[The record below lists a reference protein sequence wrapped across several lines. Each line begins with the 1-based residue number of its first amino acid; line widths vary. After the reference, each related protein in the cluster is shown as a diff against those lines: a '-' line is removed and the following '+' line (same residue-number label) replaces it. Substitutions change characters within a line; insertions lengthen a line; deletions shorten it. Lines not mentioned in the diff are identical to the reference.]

1 MTETDRLRASRDGDQ
16 FHYHWG
22 ARQALKL
29 LSPDT
34 DLTAIVV
41 EGVSPDDTEGH
52 DGEDVIDIA
61 EYYGAGSLADAS
73 RVVYRQ
79 LKHSTVQAD
88 KEWTVSGLS
97 KTVKGFAEK
106 FRRIRSELP
115 EAEQKVSF
123 EFLSNRPVSS
133 SVLKAIE
140 ALASKSAAQE
150 HKNEIKFLKQ
160 YAAFDDDPDGE
171 ALFFGRFEVDSS
183 APGLLRL
190 EGLFRLD
197 LAGFLPGAPDVEH
210 VLLKEM
216 VARRATSLE
225 SDPVITRLTVLTSLR
240 TAPDLLLP
248 APNRIDRPDSVIVT
262 AQTREIVDEAMALAG
277 RPVIVHAAGG
287 IGKSVFATQV
297 ERHLPN
303 HSVTLV
309 YDCFGNGG
317 YRRASAPRH
326 QHQQGLVQLSNELAS
341 HALCDPLI
349 PSGPAQPADYA
360 KAFLAR
366 VRAASESLSATAPQ
380 ALLAVIVDAADNAAL
395 FAKDCDERTFVSD
408 LLREP
413 LPSNVR
419 LLMLCRTERIDL
431 LDPPPLA
438 HRIELMGFGTEETKQ
453 FLVSVFGVVT
463 DQQASEFH
471 RLTGGNPRVQALALD
486 SATDIEACLA
496 SLGGV
501 LQTDGTLLD
510 GLLQGLV
517 DKCKDAHH
525 SANEIDRLCEALA
538 ALRPRIPVRVL
549 AELCSV
555 PPALVHSFVADLGR
569 PLLVDGDTLQFRD
582 EPTETWFRTRCRPTG
597 KALAD
602 FLDRLTPLAATE
614 PYVAASL
621 PQLLWEADQVDTLVD
636 LALNDGALPRGND
649 LEEQEIAQQRAQFA
663 LKATLRAGR
672 DYSAARLALK
682 AAGLAAG
689 HSRRLQLLRRNTD
702 LAGQFL
708 DARTIEDMVATRSL
722 AGDWPGS
729 NLHYEGALLSAA
741 EGRTD
746 FARSR
751 LRSAADWI
759 RAWVRQPRDDRQ
771 DHGVGTADIAEIAF
785 GLLNTDG
792 VKACIDHLAR
802 WRPKHLAFDTGLI
815 IATRLADAGRID
827 ELEELGRAA
836 TRVKYL
842 RFAVAVAAWNANL
855 VCRRPLAQRLVRVLR
870 RQRRPIS
877 FHNRYGQENLG
888 LQAVAWIVAMGLRHG
903 VLPDSEAERILMLN
917 LPKDLGRAAGSR
929 YGHGMETLLCGY
941 SLLARVR
948 QQPFDLEEITSPD
961 VIEAR
966 RQPQVHSRELM
977 DHQQSVVPLAGLAG
991 LWVDCLVGT
1000 AEDTDARFRELAVT
1014 RLKSYSDYET
1024 PHLLIRGASRFGA
1037 RILTFGSSEESRQLL
1052 LNWYSEAERHISV
1065 TSLIDVVRTAAG
1077 ITELAHITVSVAEL
1091 AAKAV
1096 DASHES
1102 AENKAEQMVELARA
1116 VYRFDPSEAQAY
1128 FTHAIDL
1135 TDRVGDDVHAVWK
1148 SLVALTR
1155 AASSETEDDDVRAY
1169 RVAQVVEGLD
1179 PFVGDAADPSEALSA
1194 ISRLSGRSATAT
1206 ASRWR
1211 DRRFCSELPF
1221 MRAVTAEDNSP
1232 LTATV
1237 QLGLLPFGGHSVNPL
1252 QLVER
1257 AFRHAPAHGQATA
1270 QAAGEFLR
1278 PERFRTE
1285 SFDRL
1290 DQTAN
1295 ELGIKLDG
1303 TPLAPAARHFVI
1315 PTTAMNS
1322 SRDWY
1327 MEDEARVTHRQQ
1339 AEEALTTCDL
1349 TTAEGWEA
1357 ARVLVRDSKALLRW
1371 ESVVDRA
1378 VRVPLPRLDNMVA
1391 AFESN
1396 PHFSIFDHAAMVK
1409 KLAEQP
1415 ILPQAVRRRIGR
1427 LGRTAAARFC
1437 RELTT
1442 RSYDTLDLKVVA
1454 ELARTPNED
1463 LLGAALKELGSHQV
1477 PLSSEECYALAGRLA
1492 QRLPHP
1498 QAAVLL
1504 DDLTTMLADV
1514 APTDSGDGEFAR
1526 LPAIPSRIGEC
1537 VAGYVWTALGDPAP
1551 GMRWQASHCVR
1562 LLAAFGCVEE
1572 LDALHR
1578 FALGVLDV
1586 SPFRDTRLPFY
1597 DLHARQWLLFALAR
1611 AAEEPGAFHQISL
1624 FAPLLKKVV
1633 FDDVPH
1639 VVMRESARTTLISL
1653 ASSGAVQLTSDE
1665 LLTCRSVNVP
1675 AEIIRHSWQDRA
1687 ARRQKVLASEDA
1699 HAGTHE
1705 ASALPSAEPVRF
1717 RFFLDFT
1724 DYWCRPLAEAFG
1736 MTEEQVERL
1745 ADHLLIDRLKP
1756 HYCDEDP
1763 RHTLRLYPRD
1773 SSFAHKSEWP
1783 QEEDLHFYLSTHA
1796 LWAAAGELVTKYP
1809 VLQDDDSP
1817 ADRFSEWLGRFLI
1830 SRKDGRWLSDRRDPA
1845 PRSIFTGPDHAPDR
1859 EWVWRLNSQYFSQRL
1874 LANSGWITV
1883 WERSDDTTDR
1893 AAQNVSI
1900 RSALANSDNARALV
1914 LALQTAPSHWD
1925 FCLPDATDEEDQFST
1940 DGFELSGWI
1949 VDQYT
1954 REGQDGRDPVAAAV
1968 GFPPAHPADEFVSML
1983 GLVPDADMRI
1993 WVCSDRPALRSTVWS
2008 DGTQTG
2014 RRVGI
2019 TQQGQRLEI
2028 QREALLALLAGTGR
2042 SLIVEVA
2049 IDRTHDDHKPSYSSM
2064 RDNDDDERLP
2074 FLERSFKIYLFDAS
2088 GGCSEL

>member
-41 EGVSPDDTEGH
+41 EGVSPDDTARD

-61 EYYGAGSLADAS
+61 EYYGASGLRDAS

-106 FRRIRSELP
+106 FRRIRSELSG
-115 EAEQKVSF
+115 AEQKVSF
-123 EFLSNRPVSS
+123 EFLSNRPMSS

-150 HKNEIKFLKQ
+150 HKSEIKFLKQ
-160 YAAFDDDPDGE
+160 YAAFNDDPDGE
-171 ALFFGRFEVDSS
+171 ALFFGRFEVDSR

-190 EGLFRLD
+190 EGHFRMD

-248 APNRIDRPDSVIVT
+248 APNLIGRPSSVIVT
-262 AQTREIVDEAMALAG
+262 AQTREIVDEVVALAG
-277 RPVIVHAAGG
+277 QPVIVHAAGG
-287 IGKSVFATQV
+287 VGKSVFATQV
-297 ERHLPN
+297 EQNLPDG
-303 HSVTLV
+303 SVTLV

-326 QHQQGLVQLSNELAS
+326 QHRQGLVQLSNELAS

-349 PSGPAQPADYA
+349 PSATALPSDYA

-366 VRAASESLSATAPQ
+366 VRTASETLSATAPQ

-395 FAKDCDERTFVSD
+395 FAEDCDERTFVTD

-413 LPSNVR
+413 LPGNVR

-438 HRIELMGFGTEETKQ
+438 RRIELVGFDAGETKQ
-453 FLVSVFGVVT
+453 LLASVFGAVT

-471 RLTGGNPRVQALALD
+471 RLTDGNPRVQALALD
-486 SATDIEACLA
+486 SATDIEACLS

-501 LQTDGTLLD
+501 RQTDGTMLD

-555 PPALVHSFVADLGR
+555 PPALIHSFVADLGR

-597 KALAD
+597 KALTD

-636 LALNDGALPRGND
+636 LALTDGALPRGND
-649 LEEQEIAQQRAQFA
+649 LEEHEIAQQRAQFA

-672 DYSAARLALK
+672 DFEAARLALK

-689 HSRRLQLLRRNTD
+689 HSRRIQLLRRNTD

-759 RAWVRQPRDDRQ
+759 RAWVRQPREERQ
-771 DHGVGTADIAEIAF
+771 DHGVGSADIAEIAF

-792 VKACIDHLAR
+792 VEACIDHLAR

-815 IATRLADAGRID
+815 IATRLADAGRVV

-842 RFAVAVAAWNANL
+842 RFAVAAAAWNANV
-855 VCRRPLAQRLVRVLR
+855 VCRRPLAQHLVRVLR

-877 FHNRYGQENLG
+877 FRHHYGQENLA
-888 LQAVAWIVAMGLRHG
+888 LQAVIWIVAMGLRHG
-903 VLPDSEAERILMLN
+903 VLPDSEAERILRLN
-917 LPKDLGRAAGSR
+917 LPRDLGRAAGSR
-929 YGHGMETLLCGY
+929 YGHGTETLLCGF

-948 QQPFDLEEITSPD
+948 HEPFELDDITGAD

-966 RQPQVHSRELM
+966 RHPYVHSRELTE
-977 DHQQSVVPLAGLAG
+977 HEHSVIPLAGLAA
-991 LWVDCLVGT
+991 LWVDCLVGA

-1024 PHLLIRGASRFGA
+1024 PHLLIRGASHFGP
-1037 RILTFGSSEESRQLL
+1037 RILAFGSSEESRKLL

-1077 ITELAHITVSVAEL
+1077 IPELAHITVSVAEL
-1091 AAKAV
+1091 AAKV
-1096 DASHES
+1096 LDASHES
-1102 AENKAEQMVELARA
+1102 AELKAEQMVDLARA
-1116 VYRFDPSEAQAY
+1116 VYRFDPREAQAY
-1128 FTHAIDL
+1128 FIHAIDL
-1135 TDRVGDDVHAVWK
+1135 TDRVGDDVHAVWRA
-1148 SLVALTR
+1148 LVALTR
-1155 AASSETEDDDVRAY
+1155 AASSETESDDARAY
-1169 RVAQVVEGLD
+1169 RVAQIVEGLD
-1179 PFVGDAADPSEALSA
+1179 PFVGDAADPSEALAA
-1194 ISRLSGRSATAT
+1194 ISRLSGRSATAI

-1221 MRAVTAEDNSP
+1221 MRAATSETNSP

-1237 QLGLLPFGGHSVNPL
+1237 QLGLLPFDGHGVNPL

-1257 AFRHAPAHGQATA
+1257 AFRHVPARGQLIA
-1270 QAAGEFLR
+1270 QAVGEFLR
-1278 PERFRTE
+1278 SERFHAE
-1285 SFDRL
+1285 AFDRL

-1295 ELGIKLDG
+1295 ELGIDLDG
-1303 TPLAPAARHFVI
+1303 TPLAPAARHVAFSS
-1315 PTTAMNS
+1315 TAKR
-1322 SRDWY
+1322 SRHWY
-1327 MEDEARVTHRQQ
+1327 EEEDEARVAHRQQ
-1339 AEEALTTCDL
+1339 AEEALTAYDL

-1357 ARVLVRDSKALLRW
+1357 ARALVRDSKAQLRW

-1378 VRVPLPRLDNMVA
+1378 ARVPLPKLDDVVA
-1391 AFESN
+1391 AFEGN
-1396 PHFSIFDHAAMVK
+1396 PHFSIFDHAAMIK

-1415 ILPQAVRRRIGR
+1415 LLPQASRRQIGH
-1427 LGRTAAARFC
+1427 LGRTVATRFC

-1442 RSYDTLDLKVVA
+1442 RSYDTLDLNSLA
-1454 ELARTPNED
+1454 ELAGTPNKD

-1477 PLSSEECYALAGRLA
+1477 ALTSEECYALAGRLA
-1492 QRLPHP
+1492 QRLPHL

-1504 DDLTTMLADV
+1504 DDLATMLADV

-1526 LPAIPSRIGEC
+1526 LPVIPSRISEC

-1551 GMRWQASHCVR
+1551 GTRWQAAHCVR
-1562 LLAAFGCVEE
+1562 LLAAFGCTDE

-1578 FALGVLDV
+1578 LALGVLDV

-1611 AAEEPGAFHQISL
+1611 AAQDPAAHHQIAL
-1624 FAPLLKKVV
+1624 FAPLLRKVV

-1639 VVMRESARTTLISL
+1639 VVMQESARTTLISL
-1653 ASSGAVQLTSDE
+1653 ASSDTVQLTSDE
-1665 LLTCRSVNVP
+1665 LHTCRSVNVP
-1675 AEIIRHSWQDRA
+1675 TEIIRHSWRNQTT
-1687 ARRQKVLASEDA
+1687 RRQKLPATEDN
-1699 HAGTHE
+1699 HAGSGET
-1705 ASALPSAEPVRF
+1705 SAVSSTESVRF
-1717 RFFLDFT
+1717 RFFLDFS
-1724 DYWCRPLAEAFG
+1724 DYWCRPLAEVFG
-1736 MTEEQVERL
+1736 ISEEEVERL
-1745 ADHLLIDRLKP
+1745 ADHVLIDRLKP
-1756 HYCDEDP
+1756 LYRDEDP

-1773 SSFAHKSEWP
+1773 SSFAYKSEWP
-1783 QEEDLHFYLSTHA
+1783 QEEDLRFYLSTHA
-1796 LWAAAGELVTKYP
+1796 LWAAAGELVTKHP
-1809 VLQDDDSP
+1809 ALQDEDSHT
-1817 ADRFSEWLGRFLI
+1817 DRFADWLGKFLI
-1830 SRKDGRWLSDRRDPA
+1830 SRDDGRWLADRRDPS
-1845 PRSIFTGPDHAPDR
+1845 PGSIFTGPDHAPGQ
-1859 EWVWRLNSQYFSQRL
+1859 EWIWRLNSQHFSQRL
-1874 LANSGWITV
+1874 ISDDGWITV
-1883 WERSDDTTDR
+1883 WERSDDATDR
-1893 AAQNVSI
+1893 AAQNVSV
-1900 RSALANSDNARALV
+1900 RSALAGSTNARALA
-1914 LALQTAPSHWD
+1914 LALQTAPSYMG
-1925 FCLPDATDEEDQFST
+1925 FCLPEAEDDRFSA
-1940 DGFELSGWI
+1940 DGFELNGWI
-1949 VDQYT
+1949 VDQYK
-1954 REGQDGRDPVAAAV
+1954 RDGQDVRDPVAASV
-1968 GFPPAHPADEFVSML
+1968 GYPPAHPADEFASIL
-1983 GLVPDADMRI
+1983 GLVPDSDMRI
-1993 WVCSDRPALRSTVWS
+1993 WRRADGPALRSVVWS
-2008 DGTQTG
+2008 DRTESG
-2014 RRVGI
+2014 RRASI
-2019 TQQGQRLEI
+2019 GQHGERLEI
-2028 QREALLALLAGTGR
+2028 RRDALLELLAATDR
-2042 SLIVEVA
+2042 SLIVEVM
-2049 IDRTHDDHKPSYSSM
+2049 IDRTHDDHKPSYSSI
-2064 RDNDDDERLP
+2064 RDDDDDEHLP
-2074 FLERSFKIYLFDAS
+2074 FPERSFKIYLFDAS
-2088 GGCSEL
+2088 GGCGEL